1 MRRKTPSTTLEH
13 RLFVRYRDT
22 GDLQAREELC
32 ERFMPLA
39 RKLARRYDAGS
50 GNSED
55 LLQVAALGLVK
66 AIDRFEVDRGLA
78 FSSYAVPTIV
88 GELRRH
94 FRDTSWAVHV
104 PRELQERIA
113 KVSEATERLSREL
126 GSSPAPSQIAEDLG
140 LPAEAVID
148 ALEAA
153 TAHSAMSLDV
163 PLDPDDEARPL
174 LTAIGAED
182 ESYAKIRY
190 LDAIAPAMRALGERE
205 RMILRMRFFEDLT
218 QAEIAERIGI
228 SQMHVSRLLR
238 RAVDRLRVVAEAA

>member
-1 MRRKTPSTTLEH
+1 MSPAFER

-22 GDLQAREELC
+22 GDLKAREALF

-39 RKLARRYDAGS
+39 RQLARRYDSS
-50 GNSED
+50 GRASED
-55 LLQVAALGLVK
+55 LVQVASLGLLK

-78 FSSYAVPTIV
+78 FSSYAVPTIL
-88 GELRRH
+88 GELRRY

-113 KVSEATERLSREL
+113 KVSDATERLSREL
-126 GSSPAPSQIAEDLG
+126 GSSPTPSQIAADLG
-140 LPAEAVID
+140 LTAEAVID

-153 TAHSAMSLDV
+153 TAHSTLSLDV
-163 PLDPDDEARPL
+163 PLEPDDDGRSL
-174 LTAIGAED
+174 LTSVGAED
-182 ESYAKIRY
+182 QSYAKIRY

>member
-1 MRRKTPSTTLEH
+1 MRRHTISPTIEH

-22 GDLQAREELC
+22 GDLQAREALC

-39 RKLARRYDAGS
+39 RQMARRYDS
-50 GNSED
+50 GPASFED
-55 LLQVAALGLVK
+55 LLQVASLGLLK

-88 GELRRH
+88 GELRRY

-113 KVSEATERLSREL
+113 KVTEATERLSREL
-126 GSSPAPSQIAEDLG
+126 GTSPTPSEIAEDLG
-140 LPAEAVID
+140 LPSEAVID

-153 TAHSAMSLDV
+153 TAHRAVSLDV
-163 PLDPDDEARPL
+163 PLEPDDETRSL
-174 LTAIGAED
+174 LTSIGTED
-182 ESYAKIRY
+182 ESYAKVHY
-190 LDAIAPAMRALGERE
+190 LDAIAPAIRALNERD
-205 RMILRMRFFEDLT
+205 RLILQLRFFEDLT
-218 QAEIAERIGI
+218 QTEIAERMGI

-238 RAVDRLRVVAEAA
+238 RAVERLRTVADAA

>member
-1 MRRKTPSTTLEH
+1 MRRHTISPTLEH

-22 GDLQAREELC
+22 GDLQAREALC

-39 RKLARRYDAGS
+39 RQMARRYDS
-50 GNSED
+50 GPASFED
-55 LLQVAALGLVK
+55 LLQVASLGLLK

-88 GELRRH
+88 GELKRY
-94 FRDTSWAVHV
+94 FRDTSWAVHL

-113 KVSEATERLSREL
+113 NVTQATERLSREL
-126 GSSPAPSQIAEDLG
+126 GTSPTPSQIAEDLG
-140 LPAEAVID
+140 LRSEDVID

-153 TAHSAMSLDV
+153 TAHRAVSLDV
-163 PLDPDDEARPL
+163 PLEPDDENRSL

-182 ESYAKIRY
+182 ESYAKVHY
-190 LDAIAPAMRALGERE
+190 LDAIAPAMRALNERD
-205 RMILRMRFFEDLT
+205 RLILQLRFFEDLT

-238 RAVDRLRVVAEAA
+238 RAVDKLRTVADAA